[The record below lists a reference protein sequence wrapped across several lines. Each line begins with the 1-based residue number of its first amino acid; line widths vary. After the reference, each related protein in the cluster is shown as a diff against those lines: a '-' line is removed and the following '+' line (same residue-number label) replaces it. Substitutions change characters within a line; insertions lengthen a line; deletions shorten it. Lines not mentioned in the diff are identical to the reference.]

1 MRRQMYKRPL
11 KEGEEPKGQ
20 KFTVQEQDTLLP
32 FLIKTLKG
40 QSRTTIKSILGRG
53 QIWVNN
59 KITTQ
64 FNTPLNVNDTVLI
77 SDRKGRIQFNNP
89 LINIIWEDEYLMV
102 VNKKEGLLSVSTNRE
117 HERTAFNILSNYL
130 KKKDSRSKL
139 FVLHRL
145 DKETSGLMMFAK
157 NKGIQE
163 DMQSQWNDVITQRS
177 YVAVVEGQPEKP
189 EDTIISFLKENK
201 QMQVFTTDK
210 ESGKEA
216 ISHYKTLKAKGSY
229 ALLEIALETGRKNH
243 IRAQMQSIGHPIAG
257 DPKYGAE
264 TNPTG
269 RLMLHARRLHFIHPI
284 SKEEMKFDT
293 QIPDSFSSLVK

>member
-1 MRRQMYKRPL
+1 MTRL
-11 KEGEEPKGQ
+11 
-20 KFTVQEQDTLLP
+20 TV
-32 FLIKTLKG
+32 G
-40 QSRTTIKSILGRG
+40 SRGTDS
-53 QIWVNN
+53 
-59 KITTQ
+59 
-64 FNTPLNVNDTVLI
+64 
-77 SDRKGRIQFNNP
+77 GRIQFNNP

-229 ALLEIALETGRKNH
+229 ALLEIALETGRKDQ